1 MRPVD
6 DDRTPSSQEDVGG
19 VEIPM
24 TKLISIRKAL
34 ELLQSSPTKRLLRD
48 RRGFLNAILKDLPK
62 RWEILRGLNGVKLRV
77 HPPGDRGEF
86 QEPPGSMRNLGEQVV
101 ALDALHDDSRS
112 SLPLNSFERGRDAWQ
127 SGADRLEDHHLSVGS
142 IVITGLSVEAE
153 HGVGTPA

>member
-1 MRPVD
+1 M
-6 DDRTPSSQEDVGG
+6 
-19 VEIPM
+19 EIPV

-48 RRGFLNAILKDLPK
+48 RSGLPNAILKNLPK
-62 RWEILRGLNGVKLRV
+62 RREVLRCLNGVKLRV
-77 HPPGDRGEF
+77 HPPDDRGEF
-86 QEPPGSMRNLGEQVV
+86 QEPPGSTRYLGQHVL

-112 SLPLNSFERGRDAWQ
+112 SLPLHSLERGGDEWE
-127 SGADRLEDHHLSVGS
+127 SGADGLEDHHLSVCS